1 MPDFSLSISSANCIG
16 GTMAVEKSSP
26 DEKLIILAVGA
37 GCRARGCFEYPVK
50 VGEVFE
56 SAIKTDFEDLLGACA

>member
-1 MPDFSLSISSANCIG
+1 
-16 GTMAVEKSSP
+16 MAVEKSSP

-37 GCRARGCFEYPVK
+37 GCRARGRFEYPVK

-56 SAIKTDFEDLLGACA
+56 SAIKTDFEDFLGARA